1 METWDN
7 RPSNIWSGSLIERPF
22 IWQILSLSLSLC
34 VCAVPSTDTQY
45 ALFLRPW
52 SSFLGWH
59 YWHFPPPSCGPSS
72 HLSWLLLNSQLSFA
86 AVDQWLS
93 TPPVS
98 YWQSKQPSSSK
109 WGPRSLSLSPSI
121 RAARLLWALGP
132 LLGQSI
138 HHSTHQKCAH
148 FLIGS
153 QLTDV
158 CVKKHRAL
166 LSFQKCGGTLIR
178 KNITLLILITVVLC

>member
-1 METWDN
+1 M
-7 RPSNIWSGSLIERPF
+7 
-22 IWQILSLSLSLC
+22 C
-34 VCAVPSTDTQY
+34 VQSRAQRQY

-109 WGPRSLSLSPSI
+109 WGPRSLFLSPSI
-121 RAARLLWALGP
+121 RAVRLLWALGP

-153 QLTDV
+153 QLADV
-158 CVKKHRAL
+158 CVKKHCVL
-166 LSFQKCGGTLIR
+166 LSFQKCVEEPWSARILHFSFSLQLCYVSLAETVCVCGGCEVMSVCVSKR
-178 KNITLLILITVVLC
+178 